1 MLGTDGK
8 VRSEPL
14 PTKRPGDAAE
24 PERLRAA
31 RPMLSIADAMDAG
44 GMDA

>member
-14 PTKRPGDAAE
+14 PTKCPGEAAE
-24 PERLRAA
+24 PERLRPE
-31 RPMLSIADAMDAG
+31 RPMLSIADAMDDG
-44 GMDA
+44 GMAA